1 MEALRNIPPVNDIL
15 LSTELA
21 GFGPVLNQ
29 PFVQSLLGEL
39 LAQTRE
45 RLRSDGTGTTRERLT
60 QELARDLARRI
71 DALLGP
77 SLRHVI
83 NATGVVLHTNLGR
96 APLSRAALEHA
107 GRVSAG
113 YSNLEFDLE
122 TGRRGKRDAHVEGLL
137 RGLLDCEAAIV
148 VNNNAAAVLL
158 ALNTLAD
165 GGEVVA
171 SRGEQVEI
179 GGSFRIPDVMTKS
192 GAVLREVGAT
202 NRTRI
207 ADYEAAIGPETRLL
221 LRVHPSN
228 FRTIGFTERPGLDEF
243 VELGRRHR
251 VPTFDDLGS
260 GCMLDMARLGVD
272 DEPLPADSLRAGV
285 DLLCFSGDKL
295 LGGPQAGILAG
306 KRDLVDR
313 LRRNS
318 LFRAL
323 RVDKLTL
330 ATLEVVLLAY
340 LRGELR
346 EIPVWRALLESE
358 DVLKTRA
365 EALAER
371 LGGTANVRSM
381 ASLVGGGSVPEVDL
395 PSWGLVIDPAPASA
409 ESLQGRLRGTDPPVI
424 VRIED
429 DHVLLDLRTVADE
442 EEDSLVSA
450 LRNVM
455 IDQEG

>member
-1 MEALRNIPPVNDIL
+1 MEALRKIPPVNDIL
-15 LSTELA
+15 ASKELA
-21 GFGPVLNQ
+21 GFGPVLGQ
-29 PFVQSLLGEL
+29 PFVQSLLSEL
-39 LAQTRE
+39 LAQTRG
-45 RLRSDGTGTTRERLT
+45 RLRSDGTGTTREGLT
-60 QELARDLARRI
+60 RELARDLAYRI
-71 DALLGP
+71 DALLSP

-96 APLSRAALEHA
+96 APLSRAAVDHA

-113 YSNLEFDLE
+113 YTNLEFDLK
-122 TGRRGKRDAHVEGLL
+122 TGKRGNRDTHVEGLL
-137 RGLLDCEAAIV
+137 EGLLDCEAAIV

-228 FRTIGFTERPGLDEF
+228 FRTIGFTERPALDEF
-243 VELGRRHR
+243 VELGRRHK
-251 VPTFDDLGS
+251 VPTLDDLGS
-260 GCMLDMARLGVD
+260 GCMLDMARLGVN
-272 DEPLPADSLRAGV
+272 DEPMPADSLRAGV
-285 DLLCFSGDKL
+285 DLVCFSGDKL

-330 ATLEVVLLAY
+330 ATLEIVLLAY
-340 LRGELR
+340 LRGEVR
-346 EIPVWRALLESE
+346 EIPVWRALLEIE

-371 LGGTANVRSM
+371 LGGTASVRSM
-381 ASLVGGGSVPEVDL
+381 ASLVGGGSVPGVNL
-395 PSWGLVIDPAPASA
+395 PSWGLEIDPAPASA
-409 ESLQGRLRGTDPPVI
+409 ESLQGKLRGADPPVI

-429 DHVLLDLRTVADE
+429 DRVLLDLRTVADE

-450 LRNVM
+450 LRSVM